1 MIRKTLMSIAAL
13 GSVAMLA
20 APVSAQSWPNKAIK
34 VIVDGPAGGIND
46 IWTRRYAQRLTE
58 QFGQPVVVEPRPG
71 ASGTIAAEAVGK
83 SAPDGYTVLFGGM
96 NPLVAFPGAGGTV
109 RYDPTKDFV
118 PSAIGAMG
126 YPLFVASSA
135 LGVKSVAELV
145 AKAKASGSDM
155 TCGTSGQASVQQF
168 ACANVAKAL
177 GIKLRAI
184 PYKGGAAA
192 LLDAAAGQ
200 IDVSVGYTAETE
212 ALVTQGRL
220 IPLASFAPNRLPRFP
235 NAPSFAEA
243 GYPGLELPSFSGFFF
258 PAGTPQAMVDRFN
271 TEAVKA
277 MAKPEMAEFVKAAG
291 GFYIP
296 FKSAEFADFVRKE
309 QAKWKKMSDE
319 TGIRAEQ

>member
-1 MIRKTLMSIAAL
+1 MIRTSLMSIAVLCMTGVVVAQ
-13 GSVAMLA
+13 GS
-20 APVSAQSWPNKAIK
+20 APTWPNKPIK
-34 VIVDGPAGGIND
+34 VLVDGPAGGIND
-46 IWTRRYAQRLTE
+46 IWTRRYAQRLSE

-71 ASGTIAAEAVGK
+71 ASGTIAAEAVAK
-83 SAPDGYTVLFGGM
+83 SAPDGYTVLYGGM

-109 RYDPTKDFV
+109 RYDHTKDFA
-118 PSAIGAMG
+118 PSAIGSMG

-135 LGVKSVAELV
+135 LGVKNLAELKV
-145 AKAKASGSDM
+145 KAAGKEL

-168 ACANVAKAL
+168 ACANAAKAL
-177 GIKLRAI
+177 GIRLRAI

-192 LLDAAAGQ
+192 LMDASAGQ

-271 TEAVKA
+271 AEAVKA
-277 MAKPEMAEFVKAAG
+277 MAKPEMGEYVKAAG

-296 FKSAEFADFVRKE
+296 YKSAEFADFVRKE
-309 QAKWKKMSDE
+309 QMKWKKMSDE

>member
-1 MIRKTLMSIAAL
+1 MFRKTLMSVAAL
-13 GSVAMLA
+13 GALVLLA
-20 APVSAQSWPNKAIK
+20 SPVNAQTWPNKPIK

-46 IWTRRYAQRLTE
+46 IWTRRYSQRLSE

-71 ASGTIAAEAVGK
+71 ASGTIAAEAVAK
-83 SAPDGYTVLFGGM
+83 SAADGYTVLYGGM

-109 RYDPTKDFV
+109 RYDHTKDFAA
-118 PSAIGAMG
+118 SAIGSMG
-126 YPLFVASSA
+126 YPMFVASSA
-135 LGVKSVAELV
+135 LGVKNIAELA
-145 AKAKASGSDM
+145 AKAKASGKDM

-177 GIKLRAI
+177 GISLRAI

-192 LLDAAAGQ
+192 LMDAAAGQ

-212 ALVTQGRL
+212 ALVTQGRI
-220 IPLASFAPNRLPRFP
+220 IPLAAFAPNRLPRFP

-258 PAGTPQAMVDRFN
+258 PAGTPQALVDRFN
-271 TEAVKA
+271 VEAVRA

-296 FKSAEFADFVRKE
+296 YKSAEFADFVRKE
-309 QAKWKKMSDE
+309 QVKWKKMSDE